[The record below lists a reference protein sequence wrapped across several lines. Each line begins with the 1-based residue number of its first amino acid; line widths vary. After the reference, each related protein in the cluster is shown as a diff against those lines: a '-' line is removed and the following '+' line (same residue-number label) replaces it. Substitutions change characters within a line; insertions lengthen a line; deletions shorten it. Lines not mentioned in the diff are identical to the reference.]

1 LTSSKLT
8 SPKSTSPRLTSP
20 KLISP
25 RQKYTQD
32 LDSGLIVFDAM
43 QEQVVLRLQYLFD
56 ELVAN
61 GQGSKARKLGLSGFL
76 AGWMSGSDAVDEGTQ
91 GLYIWGGVGRGKTYL
106 MDLFFECLPFEE
118 KQRTHFHRFMQVV
131 HGELTALQ
139 GQKNP
144 LDKLA
149 DLISSQARV
158 LCFDEFFVLDIGD
171 AMILA
176 GLLDALFKRH
186 VVLVTTSNIH
196 PDGLYENGLQRPRFI
211 PAIEMLKKHTTVI
224 ELAFG
229 LDYRLRSL
237 ERANLYLCPITLQ
250 TNAELNAKF
259 AELSRVSV
267 PEEGG
272 ELIILDRPI
281 STRRQAADIAWFEF
295 DELCGGPRS
304 AFDYIELAKL
314 FHTIIIGN
322 VPVMGDD
329 ENDYARRFVSLIDE
343 LYDRRVKLVMS
354 AQVPIE
360 ALYQGRSLAFAFERT
375 QSRLLEMQSHTYL
388 GYAHLA

>member
-1 LTSSKLT
+1 MI
-8 SPKSTSPRLTSP
+8 SPK
-20 KLISP
+20 
-25 RQKYTQD
+25 QKYTQD

-43 QEQVVLRLQYLFD
+43 QEQVVLRLQDLFD
-56 ELVAN
+56 DLAVN
-61 GQGSKARKLGLSGFL
+61 TDNSKVKKSGFSGIL
-76 AGWMSGSDAVDEGTQ
+76 AGWLSGQDAIDEGTK

-106 MDLFFECLPFEE
+106 MDLFFECLPFKE
-118 KQRTHFHRFMQVV
+118 KQRTHFHRFMQYV
-131 HGELTALQ
+131 HAELTLLQ

-149 DLISSQARV
+149 DLISSKARV

-186 VVLVTTSNIH
+186 VVLVTTSNIN
-196 PDGLYENGLQRPRFI
+196 PDGLYENGLQRQRFI
-211 PAIEMLKKHTTVI
+211 PAIELLKKHTTVF
-224 ELAFG
+224 ELASG

-237 ERANLYLCPITLQ
+237 ERANLYLCPIT
-250 TNAELNAKF
+250 AETDSELSAKF
-259 AELSRVSV
+259 VELTRASDSD
-267 PEEGG
+267 EEGG

-281 STRRQAADIAWFEF
+281 KTRRHAGDIAWFEF

-322 VPVMGDD
+322 LPVMGDA
-329 ENDYARRFVSLIDE
+329 ENDRARRFVSLIDE
-343 LYDRRVKLVMS
+343 LYDRRVKLVIS
-354 AQVPIE
+354 AEARIE
-360 ALYQGRSLAFAFERT
+360 ALYSGQGLAFAFERT
-375 QSRLLEMQSHTYL
+375 QSRLLEMQSHEYL
-388 GYAHLA
+388 CYAHLA